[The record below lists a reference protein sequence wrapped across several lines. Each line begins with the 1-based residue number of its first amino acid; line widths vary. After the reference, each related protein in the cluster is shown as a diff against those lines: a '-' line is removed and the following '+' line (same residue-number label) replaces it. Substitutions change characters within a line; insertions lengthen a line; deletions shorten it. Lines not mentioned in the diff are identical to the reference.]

1 MSGLRRE
8 AFSIIQADN
17 NLVKKKAAYFGVLDW
32 GVPVFGVRYSVF
44 GNQYSVKRKDLKIPL
59 DHWFNWLNQSQ

>member
-32 GVPVFGVRYSVF
+32 GVPVFGIR
-44 GNQYSVKRKDLKIPL
+44 
-59 DHWFNWLNQSQ
+59 